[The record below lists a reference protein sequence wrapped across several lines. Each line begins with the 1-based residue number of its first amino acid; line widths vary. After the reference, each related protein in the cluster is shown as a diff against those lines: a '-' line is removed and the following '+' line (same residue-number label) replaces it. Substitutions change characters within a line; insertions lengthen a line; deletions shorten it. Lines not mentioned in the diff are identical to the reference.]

1 MLDSNTPVLILGSN
15 KNSHSM
21 TCHWGSL
28 GITVRFS
35 GPPNCCLG
43 WPKIA
48 AAVSHVFPLLRISDP
63 MPTVGTA
70 RAVPHQV
77 RVK

>member
-1 MLDSNTPVLILGSN
+1 MLDSSTPVLILGSN
-15 KNSHSM
+15 KNSHSV
-21 TCHWGSL
+21 TRHWGSL

-35 GPPNCCLG
+35 GPPNCLS

-48 AAVSHVFPLLRISDP
+48 ATASHVFPLLHIRDL

-70 RAVPHQV
+70 PPVPHHV
-77 RVK
+77 TVK